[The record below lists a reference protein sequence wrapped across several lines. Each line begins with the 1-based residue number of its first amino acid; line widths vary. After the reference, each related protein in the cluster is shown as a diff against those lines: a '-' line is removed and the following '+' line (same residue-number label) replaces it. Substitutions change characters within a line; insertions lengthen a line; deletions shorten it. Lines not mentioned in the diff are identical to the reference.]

1 MRGFTVQHE
10 EVSSLT
16 SQLLVAFRM
25 LCGFHQHVTDGS
37 ELPAPVS

>member
-16 SQLLVAFRM
+16 SQLLIAFRM
-25 LCGFHQHVTDGS
+25 LCGFHQRVTDVS
-37 ELPAPVS
+37 ELPALVL

>member
-16 SQLLVAFRM
+16 SQLVVAFMM